1 MTIVIVNFEH
11 ISQLFLVFLLLTLNK
26 KMLAGYTR
34 VFNRPGVG
42 TSWRLGE
49 RVAKKTLI
57 ILLGVC
63 DGSANFEKLK
73 LKNYYS
79 FIILKNPLNAVF
91 F

>member
-1 MTIVIVNFEH
+1 
-11 ISQLFLVFLLLTLNK
+11 
-26 KMLAGYTR
+26 MLAGYTR

-42 TSWRLGE
+42 KSWRLGE

-63 DGSANFEKLK
+63 DGSEHFEKLK
-73 LKNYYS
+73 LKNYYT

-91 F
+91 FKKKLWKFNEREKGKGEGIRLG